1 MTLNETGDLLNKIKL
16 YRPYFAGQF
25 DKSGLDRLKREWHR
39 ILEPYEYED
48 INAELDDFLKDGD
61 NLSKQPDVYQLI
73 KYCKT
78 KKQKKITTFKTTCKF
93 CNRIMDYSE
102 IPEHEDR
109 CRSIAYLKKL
119 YKDYFPTRDLPL
131 KKLYGMSNDEFDDN
145 YYKILEIVN
154 KQIEPSSKEAK
165 LLTNV
170 LETRKGNK
178 EKYKIKDLE
187 KEEV

>member
-1 MTLNETGDLLNKIKL
+1 MTLNETGILLDKIKI

-61 NLSKQPDVYQLI
+61 NLNKQPDVYQLI

-78 KKQKKITTFKTTCKF
+78 IQQKQIKTFKTNCKF
-93 CNRIMDYSE
+93 CNRLMDYTE
-102 IPEHEDR
+102 IPEHENR

-119 YKDYFPTRDLPL
+119 YKEYFPTRELPL
-131 KKLYGMSNDEFDDN
+131 KSLYEMNDGEFDDN
-145 YYKILEIVN
+145 YYKVLEIVN
-154 KQIEPSSKEAK
+154 KQIEPSTREFK
-165 LLTNV
+165 LIANV
-170 LETRKGNK
+170 LETRKGSK
-178 EKYKIKDLE
+178 EKYKIEDLE
-187 KEEV
+187 RRI